1 MGRKKSKS
9 QKKDSNDSF
18 DEELAKSIYGKQ
30 EYEAPIDQGLSTLLE
45 ADTSGEEPAQRSGR
59 PARSAKADLL
69 PQTRKITSQPFFI
82 QDADKDALRKKQV
95 AKLFKGR
102 RKDKP
107 KWKGL
112 SAKKEEALL
121 KLIAEK
127 PETSEDES
135 SDNEIEISPIT
146 KRLPL
151 MPFIINDNENLEDD
165 KKGPSVSVENSS
177 RKRQEEMHQNIK
189 DADAFLGPLG
199 FSDDDDVDDGE
210 ENAFKNWRLATQD
223 KENVAKN
230 KDRRKSKITKVR
242 RSSRLFKG
250 TSSSSA
256 EESNYGSVYQSVEVT
271 EKTVSGGR
279 RSILV
284 IQPVTEPMDQ
294 SN

>member
-135 SDNEIEISPIT
+135 SDDEIEISPIS
-146 KRLPL
+146 KRQPL
-151 MPFIINDNENLEDD
+151 MPFIINDNQNLEDD

-199 FSDDDDVDDGE
+199 FSDDDDENEE

>member
-135 SDNEIEISPIT
+135 SDDEIEISPIT
-146 KRLPL
+146 KRQPL
-151 MPFIINDNENLEDD
+151 MPFIINDNQNLEDD

>member
-121 KLIAEK
+121 KLISEK

-135 SDNEIEISPIT
+135 SDDEIET
-146 KRLPL
+146 KRQPL
-151 MPFIINDNENLEDD
+151 IPFIINDNQNLDDD
-165 KKGPSVSVENSS
+165 KKDPSVSVENSS

-256 EESNYGSVYQSVEVT
+256 EESNYGSVYQAVEVT